1 MRSSR
6 HSGSVSIAGRSGSWR
21 RTAISGKTSLVVSSP
36 DTRYARAADGLHI
49 AFQVSGEGPLDVVE
63 IGDGTLFP
71 IDATSEQARWQAH
84 VDRLTSFSRLVRF
97 DPRGIG
103 LSDPLGVSS
112 PFTLEQWA
120 ADTLAV
126 LDATGSERA
135 VLMGTAQFATAAIL
149 LAATHPE
156 RTQALVLINA
166 FARIVRTP
174 DYPVG
179 IPAAVVESFF
189 EGLVDPQAPQADD
202 VPLMAPSLAHDDSF
216 RAWWRRAGHR
226 GASPAMASAVW
237 RMLLDC
243 DVRALLGDLAVPA
256 LVVHARDNAF
266 IRIGHGR
273 YLAER
278 IPGAHYVELASAD
291 HVSWVCAA
299 DVAGEVEEFLTGT
312 RQIPASHRPLAA
324 VLFTDIVGSTELAAL
339 LGDRAWKERLDQ
351 HDEMTGR
358 QIRRFAGRFVKSTGD
373 GTLATFDA
381 PARAIQCALAIRDA
395 LHQLGLGVR
404 AGVHIG
410 EIELRGDDVAGIA
423 VHIAQRISSLAG
435 PGDVLVS
442 RTIVDLVAGSDLTF
456 EDCGEH
462 ELKGVPG
469 DWRLFAVT
477 D

>member
-1 MRSSR
+1 MHPSTVQAL
-6 HSGSVSIAGRSGSWR
+6 G
-21 RTAISGKTSLVVSSP
+21 
-36 DTRYARAADGLHI
+36 
-49 AFQVSGEGPLDVVE
+49 
-63 IGDGTLFP
+63 
-71 IDATSEQARWQAH
+71 QARLRRPAPPGPARHAGPRRPAEPARSRQQSGLAGPRLPAVGAQGAH
-84 VDRLTSFSRLVRF
+84 
-97 DPRGIG
+97 PRPGR
-103 LSDPLGVSS
+103 P
-112 PFTLEQWA
+112 
-120 ADTLAV
+120 
-126 LDATGSERA
+126 
-135 VLMGTAQFATAAIL
+135 
-149 LAATHPE
+149 
-156 RTQALVLINA
+156 QALVLINA

-278 IPGAHYVELASAD
+278 IPGAHYIELASAD

-299 DVAGEVEEFLTGT
+299 DVAGEVEEFLTRT

-339 LGDRAWKERLDQ
+339 LGDR
-351 HDEMTGR
+351 
-358 QIRRFAGRFVKSTGD
+358 
-373 GTLATFDA
+373 
-381 PARAIQCALAIRDA
+381 
-395 LHQLGLGVR
+395 
-404 AGVHIG
+404 
-410 EIELRGDDVAGIA
+410 
-423 VHIAQRISSLAG
+423 
-435 PGDVLVS
+435 PGKNDS
-442 RTIVDLVAGSDLTF
+442 INTTR
-456 EDCGEH
+456 
-462 ELKGVPG
+462 
-469 DWRLFAVT
+469 
-477 D
+477 